1 MNEEQWQAAWKLY
14 QAAGSM
20 SDEQIQA
27 FLDSSAANPEIRDA
41 VLRMRR
47 TGEAN
52 ETHTDA
58 GSSGSGDGTP
68 GAFAPSAAAGT
79 AIGRYVLVEKIGEG
93 GMGEVWLADQQEPV
107 RRRVALKVIK
117 AGMNTRE
124 VIRRFESERQALALM
139 DHPAIAKVFDAG
151 STPEGTP
158 YFVMEYAS
166 GQPITSYCDNRRLPM
181 RDRLELFRQV
191 CEAVQHAHQKA
202 IIHRDLKPSNILVT
216 EVDGRA
222 MPKVIDFGIAKALT
236 QNLTGETAFT
246 RMGALVG
253 TPEYMSPEQALTSG
267 EDIDTRTDVY
277 SLGVVFY
284 ELLAGARPIEL
295 GKIPLAE
302 FLQRLREDEPSK
314 PSTRIIT
321 HDPATSTELA
331 RRRQTEPAL
340 LARQLHGDLDAI
352 ALKALEKDRSRRYS
366 TPLEF
371 AADIQRY
378 LRNEPVSARPPSAS
392 YRAGKYI
399 RRHRVGVAAAV
410 FAALLLVSFGVAQ
423 TAQLRR
429 TTRERD
435 RANRV
440 TDFMTHM
447 FKVSHPSEARG
458 KTITA
463 REILDQSSKQIET
476 GLAKEPEVQAQ
487 MMHVMAD
494 VYDGLGLFSNAEL
507 LARQAVDIR
516 RRVLGAS
523 QAETLNSMD
532 LLASV
537 LNEENREQEAEQL
550 CRETLDAR
558 RRVLGPEH
566 RDTLGS
572 MYSLG
577 GILNQEGRYPEA
589 EKVHKELVDKASRAL
604 GRDDQL
610 TAQAMHQLA
619 VDLAYQGKLPEA
631 EKVFRD
637 TLDYDTRRYGTDH
650 PEVLRD
656 QSDLAACLQQQEH
669 FGEAEKIYA
678 ELIPAERRVLGPD
691 HPRTVLAM
699 GNLALAFTLDGKHA
713 EAEKLFRETLEIKR
727 RVLGPEHR
735 STTVT
740 MANLAQVVQYE
751 GRYTEAEPIFEEAL
765 RIQRR
770 TLGPTHSDTLSTLEG
785 FGELLRSEKRYPE
798 AEKTLREA
806 LDSRR
811 RALGDDHPDVAESA
825 YHLATVQ
832 ALEGKREDALSN
844 LKFAFDHQLSP
855 SLRAGMAKDTSFKS
869 IDGDTRFAQ
878 FVAASGQVAGVR
890 K

>member
-1 MNEEQWQAAWKLY
+1 MNEQQWQAAWKLY
-14 QAAGSM
+14 QAAASM
-20 SDEQIQA
+20 SEDEVRA
-27 FLDSSAANPEIRDA
+27 LLESSAESSEIRDA

-47 TGEAN
+47 TGEAV
-52 ETHTDA
+52 ETYTDA
-58 GSSGSGDGTP
+58 GSGGSGDGTA
-68 GAFAPSAAAGT
+68 GAFASSAAAGT
-79 AIGRYVLVEKIGEG
+79 AIDRYLLVEKIGEG

-107 RRRVALKVIK
+107 RRRVALKLIK
-117 AGMNTRE
+117 AGMNSRE

-151 STPEGTP
+151 STPQGTP

-166 GQPITSYCDNRRLPM
+166 GEPITSYCDNRRLPT

-236 QNLTGETAFT
+236 QNLTGETMFT
-246 RMGALVG
+246 RVGALIG

-302 FLQRLREDEPSK
+302 FLQRLRETEPPK
-314 PSTRIIT
+314 PSTRITT
-321 HDPATSTELA
+321 HDPGTSTEVA
-331 RRRQTEPAL
+331 RRRQSEPAV

-352 ALKALEKDRSRRYS
+352 ALKAIEKDRSRRYS

-371 AADIQRY
+371 AADIARY
-378 LRNEPVSARPPSAS
+378 LRNEPVSARAPSAS

-410 FAALLLVSFGVAQ
+410 FVVLLLVSFGVAQ

-435 RANRV
+435 RGNRV
-440 TDFMTHM
+440 TDFMTRM
-447 FKVSHPSEARG
+447 FKVSNPSEARG

-463 REILDQSSKQIET
+463 REILDQSSKEIET

-487 MMHVMAD
+487 MMHVMAS
-494 VYDGLGLFSNAEL
+494 VYDGLGLFSNAES
-507 LARQAVDIR
+507 LARRAVEIR
-516 RRVLGAS
+516 RRVLGVD

-537 LNEENREQEAEQL
+537 LNEENREKEAEQL
-550 CRETLDAR
+550 CRETLEAR
-558 RRVLGPEH
+558 RRVLGPEN
-566 RDTLGS
+566 RDTLAS

-577 GILNQEGRYPEA
+577 GILNQEGRYPQA
-589 EKVHKELVDKASRAL
+589 EKVHRELVDKASRAL
-604 GRDDQL
+604 GRNDQL

-637 TLDYDTRRYGTDH
+637 TLEYDTRRYGTDH

-656 QSDLAACLQQQEH
+656 RSDLAACLQQQEH

-678 ELIPAERRVLGPD
+678 ELIPADRRVLGPD

-699 GNLALAFTLDGKHA
+699 GNLALALTLDGKHA

-740 MANLAQVVQYE
+740 MANLAQVLEYE
-751 GRYTEAEPIFEEAL
+751 GHNSESERVFEETL

-811 RALGDDHPDVAESA
+811 RTLGDDHPDVAESA
-825 YHLATVQ
+825 YNLASVQ
-832 ALEGKREDALSN
+832 ALEGKHEDALSN
-844 LKFAFDHQLSP
+844 LKFAFDHQLTS
-855 SLRAGMAKDTSFKS
+855 SLRAGMVKDPSFKS
-869 IDGDTRFAQ
+869 VEGDARFAQ
-878 FVAASGQVAGVR
+878 LLAASTQAAGVS

>member
-1 MNEEQWQAAWKLY
+1 MNEQQWQAAWKLY
-14 QAAGSM
+14 QAAASM
-20 SDEQIQA
+20 SEDEVRA
-27 FLDSSAANPEIRDA
+27 LLESSAESSEIRDA

-47 TGEAN
+47 TGEAV
-52 ETHTDA
+52 ETYTDA
-58 GSSGSGDGTP
+58 GSGGRGDGTA
-68 GAFAPSAAAGT
+68 GAFASSAAAGT
-79 AIGRYVLVEKIGEG
+79 AIDRYLLVEKIGEG

-107 RRRVALKVIK
+107 RRRVALKLIK
-117 AGMNTRE
+117 AGMNSRE
-124 VIRRFESERQALALM
+124 VIRRFASERQALALM

-151 STPEGTP
+151 STSQGTP

-166 GQPITSYCDNRRLPM
+166 GEPITSYCDNRRLPM

-236 QNLTGETAFT
+236 QNLTGETMFT
-246 RMGALVG
+246 RVGALIG

-302 FLQRLREDEPSK
+302 FLQRLRETEPPK
-314 PSTRIIT
+314 PSTRITT
-321 HDPATSTELA
+321 HDPGTSTEVA
-331 RRRQTEPAL
+331 RRRQSEPAV

-352 ALKALEKDRSRRYS
+352 ALKAIEKDRSRRYS

-371 AADIQRY
+371 AADIARY
-378 LRNEPVSARPPSAS
+378 LRNEPVSARAPSAS

-410 FAALLLVSFGVAQ
+410 FVVLLLVSFGVAQ

-435 RANRV
+435 RGNRV
-440 TDFMTHM
+440 TDFMTRM
-447 FKVSHPSEARG
+447 FKVSNPSEARG

-463 REILDQSSKQIET
+463 REILDQSSKEIET

-487 MMHVMAD
+487 MMHVMAS
-494 VYDGLGLFSNAEL
+494 VYDGLGLFSNAES
-507 LARQAVDIR
+507 LARRAVEIR
-516 RRVLGAS
+516 RRVLGVD

-537 LNEENREQEAEQL
+537 LNEENREKEAEQL
-550 CRETLDAR
+550 CRETLEAR
-558 RRVLGPEH
+558 RRVLGPEN
-566 RDTLGS
+566 RDTLAS

-577 GILNQEGRYPEA
+577 GILNQEGRYPQA
-589 EKVHKELVDKASRAL
+589 EKVHRELVDKASRAL
-604 GRDDQL
+604 GRNDQL

-637 TLDYDTRRYGTDH
+637 TLEYDTRRYGTDH

-656 QSDLAACLQQQEH
+656 RSDLAACLQQQEH

-678 ELIPAERRVLGPD
+678 ELIPADRRVLGPD

-699 GNLALAFTLDGKHA
+699 GNLALALTLDGKHA

-740 MANLAQVVQYE
+740 MANLAQVLEYE
-751 GRYTEAEPIFEEAL
+751 GHNSDSERVFEETL

-811 RALGDDHPDVAESA
+811 RTLGDDHPDVAESA
-825 YHLATVQ
+825 YNLASVQ
-832 ALEGKREDALSN
+832 ALEGKHEDALSN
-844 LKFAFDHQLSP
+844 LKFAFDHQLTS
-855 SLRAGMAKDTSFKS
+855 SLRAGMVKDPSFKS
-869 IDGDTRFAQ
+869 VEGDARFAQ
-878 FVAASGQVAGVR
+878 LLAASTQAAGVS